1 RQEGTPIV
9 QETRLFDPSTGRT
22 TVMRT
27 KEEADDYRYFPEPDL
42 PLLVVDEAWVEAVRR
57 SLPGLPEAR
66 RARFVAHYQL
76 PEYDAGVLTQ
86 SMALA
91 DYFERVAASAGNA
104 KAASNWVMGELT
116 RKLNETR
123 GAVEAGPLSA

>member
-1 RQEGTPIV
+1 
-9 QETRLFDPSTGRT
+9 
-22 TVMRT
+22 MRT

-42 PLLVVDEAWVEAVRR
+42 PPLVVDAAWIEAIRGA
-57 SLPGLPEAR
+57 LPELPEAR
-66 RARFVAHYQL
+66 RARFVAQYHL

-91 DYFERVAASAGNA
+91 DYFERVAAGSGNP

-123 GAVEAGPLSA
+123 ATPSSEVAARAGRAAPN

>member
-1 RQEGTPIV
+1 V
-9 QETRLFDPSTGRT
+9 QETRLFDPGTGRT

-42 PLLVVDEAWVEAVRR
+42 APLVVDTAWIEEIRR
-57 SLPGLPEAR
+57 ALPELPEAR
-66 RARFVAHYQL
+66 RQRFVAQYGI

-91 DYFERVAASAGNA
+91 D
-104 KAASNWVMGELT
+104 
-116 RKLNETR
+116 
-123 GAVEAGPLSA
+123 